1 MKTIEALHRSGVA
14 VSPDTTIRAA
24 AGLMEH
30 AGVGSLAIVDGERL
44 IGIVTDR
51 DIVRRAVAR
60 GVPADGRIDSVMT
73 TDLVTV
79 DVGADVHSVY
89 GLLREH
95 AVRRIPVVR
104 GNRFVG
110 MITMDDLLIEL
121 ASDLADLA
129 RPITAEALFSH
140 REMPLPSNA

>member
-1 MKTIEALHRSGVA
+1 MKTIEALHRSGIA

-24 AGLMEH
+24 AGVMEH
-30 AGVGSLAIVDGERL
+30 AGVGSLAIVEGERL

-60 GVPADGRIDSVMT
+60 GIAADARIDSVMT
-73 TDLVTV
+73 TDPVTV
-79 DVGADVHSVY
+79 DVGADAHSVY
-89 GLLREH
+89 GLLRTH
-95 AVRRIPVVR
+95 AVRRLPVVR
-104 GNRFVG
+104 GRQFVG
-110 MITMDDLLIEL
+110 MITTDDLLIEL

-140 REMPLPSNA
+140 REPAVPSTS